1 MSLDDVQVH
10 LVETTAEV
18 AEFMRWVGE
27 RRPGNKLAYDTESGG
42 LDKQKHFAR
51 LAQFGDSRQGWA
63 LSVEHWKGVIQE
75 VFDTFDG
82 DYITANGPFDWAMST
97 NAGIR
102 MPSTSR
108 VHDIRP
114 MHHPLDPTFSTG
126 LKPLATKYVDP
137 RAAQAQHDLDE
148 AIKVYGW
155 DGVPIDFAPYWCV
168 PTDTEILTRSG
179 WKKYSEVTSADS
191 TLGYNKGRLE
201 WTSVLSVQEFPDAPL
216 VRLGNS
222 YWHTECT
229 PQHRWVMEKA
239 RGIEVLP
246 LDIGWKDS
254 RTKLILSAP
263 AVGGSSPLTSDEASV
278 LAWVL
283 SDGYTTWQRPE
294 TMTSPITQI
303 IQHPANFADDI
314 RDLLQR
320 ENAYVSERVL
330 KASGCLSFYVQATYF
345 QRVWDKAR
353 LSQRSLSDLVL
364 DLTVEA
370 RAAWFQVWY
379 DAEGTKGKEIIS
391 QNLGPKMDALVLCA
405 YLEGYVPWVTV
416 RKDNPKHGVMRFSK
430 RNPTPQKTKVT
441 DAGRGP
447 VWCPVTELGTWTA
460 RDRNGYVFVTG
471 NTYAAIDTVL
481 TNQLDDVLRPRMLEQ
496 CPKAYDLELGT
507 IWVTD
512 AMERRGAHVDIPYA
526 KDSLERFN
534 EYVRTS
540 EQWCHDQ
547 YGVSPG
553 SNQAVINVLV
563 EEGFDFTQK
572 TDTGLFK
579 LDKDVLAGIDHP
591 LAATVLRRRQTQ
603 KLAQSYLRHFIEKSD
618 DDDVVHYSINT
629 LGARTS
635 RMTIKDPAFQ
645 TLPRFS
651 EKNAA
656 AIRIRNCISAR
667 PEHTLLMC
675 DFDQIE
681 MRVLAYL
688 SKDPGMRDAFL
699 AAYDDP
705 EMDFFISMACRIYQI
720 PTMAKS
726 DPRRTLTKSTCYGLA
741 YGAGIAKLIET
752 SGARPDDV
760 KAFMQSFNAMFSEVP
775 RFIRGVERD
784 AFASREREG
793 VASVYS
799 PLTNRRHVGDRY
811 KEYALVNYLI
821 QGSAAELFKMKLLQ
835 IDAAGLGPW
844 MILPVHDEVILDVP
858 NEHVPDAVDALEKIM
873 NDNDMLAPI
882 PLTASVSYGKRWGKK
897 RGWNGIEEWATFTGS
912 PEEI

>member
-1 MSLDDVQVH
+1 MRSDGGHPLSLDDVQVH
-10 LVETTAEV
+10 LVETTAEA

-63 LSVEHWKGVIQE
+63 LSVEHWKGTIQE

-102 MPSTSR
+102 MPPTSR

-137 RAAQAQHDLDE
+137 RASQAQHDLDE

-155 DGVPIDFAPYWCV
+155 DGVPIDFAPYW
-168 PTDTEILTRSG
+168 I
-179 WKKYSEVTSADS
+179 
-191 TLGYNKGRLE
+191 
-201 WTSVLSVQEFPDAPL
+201 
-216 VRLGNS
+216 
-222 YWHTECT
+222 
-229 PQHRWVMEKA
+229 
-239 RGIEVLP
+239 
-246 LDIGWKDS
+246 
-254 RTKLILSAP
+254 
-263 AVGGSSPLTSDEASV
+263 
-278 LAWVL
+278 
-283 SDGYTTWQRPE
+283 
-294 TMTSPITQI
+294 
-303 IQHPANFADDI
+303 
-314 RDLLQR
+314 
-320 ENAYVSERVL
+320 
-330 KASGCLSFYVQATYF
+330 
-345 QRVWDKAR
+345 
-353 LSQRSLSDLVL
+353 
-364 DLTVEA
+364 
-370 RAAWFQVWY
+370 
-379 DAEGTKGKEIIS
+379 
-391 QNLGPKMDALVLCA
+391 
-405 YLEGYVPWVTV
+405 
-416 RKDNPKHGVMRFSK
+416 
-430 RNPTPQKTKVT
+430 
-441 DAGRGP
+441 
-447 VWCPVTELGTWTA
+447 
-460 RDRNGYVFVTG
+460 
-471 NTYAAIDTVL
+471 YAAQDTVL

-579 LDKDVLAGIDHP
+579 LDKDVLAEIDHP

-635 RMTIKDPAFQ
+635 RMTIKNPAFQ